1 MPKILKSDSL
11 ESTTISST
19 KDASLLFS
27 TRPSDV
33 LSTRLTILSGG
44 NVGIGTVSPGS
55 KLTVD
60 SGDIRISDNYGI
72 GAGAGAQGIYNGTS
86 QFIRFDTASN
96 EQLRITSTGAISFGA
111 TGTAYGTTGQVLTS
125 QGNTTPIW
133 RTYSTLTLNTSGT
146 GLSGSTTYTPAGAAT
161 FTVTSNA
168 TSANTV
174 SAIVARDGSGNFS
187 AGTITATT
195 FSGSL
200 TGNVTGNVSG
210 SSGSCTGNA
219 ATSSSCSGNAATATT
234 AAGLSSSG
242 YATDISTN
250 AYGSFRVTGTR
261 GGYVGTE
268 YSSGGNLNTLMFDG
282 SGNGGLYNY
291 TSWIFYYHK
300 GDTCLG
306 IGTSSTSSSYV
317 MYVTSKNVGAAVN
330 SIYAEGNIVAYSDER
345 IKKNWQNLT
354 PNFIEKLSKVKSGVY
369 ERIDAQGA
377 KQVGVSAQSLR
388 EVIPEAVIENTDNDR
403 KLGVSYGNAALA
415 ACVELAKEI
424 VDLKEQIK
432 NLKK

>member
-1 MPKILKSDSL
+1 MAKILKSDNL

-33 LSTRLTILSGG
+33 LTTRLTILSGG
-44 NVGIGTVSPGS
+44 NVGIGTESPGS
-55 KLTVD
+55 KFTVD

-72 GAGAGAQGIYNGTS
+72 GAGSGAQGIYNGTT
-86 QFIRFDTASN
+86 QFVRFDTAST
-96 EQLRITSTGAISFGA
+96 ERLRITGTGAISFGA
-111 TGTAYGTTGQVLTS
+111 SGTAYGSSGQVLTS

-133 RTYSTLTLNTSGT
+133 RTYSTLTLNTSGL

-168 TSANTV
+168 TASNTGGT
-174 SAIVARDGSGNFS
+174 IVARDGGGSFT
-187 AGTITATT
+187 AGTITATL
-195 FSGSL
+195 S
-200 TGNVTGNVSG
+200 GNVTGNVSG
-210 SSGSCTGNA
+210 NATTSSSCTGNA
-219 ATSSSCSGNAATATT
+219 ATSSSCTGNSATATT

-242 YATDISTN
+242 HTIDISTST
-250 AYGSFRVTGTR
+250 YGNFRVTGSK

-268 YSSGGNLNTLMFDG
+268 YSLGGNLNTLMFDG

-291 TSWIFYYHK
+291 SGWLFYYNK
-300 GDTCLG
+300 GNTCLG
-306 IGTSSTSSSYV
+306 IGTSSTSSSYI
-317 MYVTSKNVGAAVN
+317 MYVASKTVGAAVN

-388 EVIPEAVIENTDNDR
+388 EVMPEAVIENTDNDR